1 MRFATFLLLV
11 ISFFTAPALASSNDV
26 ELENSNLILKLHFD
40 QTPRNGQMVG
50 AYLASIKP
58 KAGKNVSKITLL
70 LNPGLQFVKAD
81 AGKKRLNATASMKPV
96 KGMDM
101 LELNVVEIDLGKTL
115 SGKARL
121 YGKSAMDIAIHF
133 RGYLEDIAWTG
144 LSGIKETLNPNFAMI
159 RAESFGYPVFA
170 EPSIDAIKT
179 AWAHKPFHQSASI
192 EYPGANAAVSNLIV
206 ESKQLN
212 GHKTVA
218 ELSTK
223 APARLL
229 SVAIGPYSIHTNG
242 AVSVSYLSGNSD
254 KAGRVSNLFS
264 AEVNTL
270 EKLLG
275 TIDGTSINII
285 EMPTG
290 YTSNAPSDAI
300 FADSGFFDAP
310 VLSASHKSRIFN
322 LWKFN
327 KAGREGHWGAG
338 LDAVIVAAVTAPNM
352 MAEAQKL
359 QFSNA
364 AKLFAG
370 NAKLGK
376 TSLADYIVDGF
387 AAKSDVVSS
396 LAFLVLYE
404 LLGQEDFFATVRGLR
419 RTLGNGYADMEAVTE
434 YLQDT
439 LKNKKAKKF
448 AKNWFSKGKAG
459 KDMAK
464 AKSFG
469 ELVQRYK

>member
-1 MRFATFLLLV
+1 MRLATFLLLV
-11 ISFFTAPALASSNDV
+11 TSFFTAPALASSSGIQ
-26 ELENSNLILKLHFD
+26 LENSNLILKLHFD
-40 QTPRNGQMVG
+40 QTPRDSQMVG
-50 AYLASIKP
+50 AYLATIKP
-58 KAGKNVSKITLL
+58 KVGKDVSKITLL

-81 AGKKRLNATASMKPV
+81 AGKKRLNATASIKPV

-115 SGKARL
+115 SGKSHS
-121 YGKSAMDIAIHF
+121 YGRSAMDIAIHF
-133 RGYLEDIAWTG
+133 RGYIEDISWTG

-179 AWAHKPFHQSASI
+179 TWAHKPFHQSATI
-192 EYPGANAAVSNLIV
+192 EYPGSNAAVSNLIV
-206 ESKQLN
+206 DHKQLN
-212 GHKTVA
+212 GSKTIA

-223 APARLL
+223 TPARLL
-229 SVAIGPYSIHTNG
+229 SVAIAPYSTLING
-242 AVSVSYLSGNSD
+242 AVSVSYLSGNSAG
-254 KAGRVSNLFS
+254 AGRVSNLLS
-264 AEVNTL
+264 TEINTL

-275 TIDGTSINII
+275 TISGASINVI

-290 YTSNAPSDAI
+290 YTSNVPSDAI
-300 FADSGFFDAP
+300 FVGSDFFDAP
-310 VLSASHKSRIFN
+310 VLSALHKNRILN

-327 KAGREGHWGAG
+327 KTGREGHWGAG
-338 LDAVIVAAVTAPNM
+338 LDAVIAAAVTAPDM
-352 MAEAQKL
+352 MAEVQML

-364 AKLFAG
+364 TQLFAS
-370 NAKLGK
+370 NSRLGK

-387 AAKSDVVSS
+387 AAQSDVVSP

-404 LLGQEDFFATVRGLR
+404 LLGQDSFFATVSGLR
-419 RTLGNGYADMEAVTE
+419 STLGNGYADMEAVAE

-448 AKNWFSKGKAG
+448 AKNWFSTGKAG

-464 AKSFG
+464 AKSFS
-469 ELVQRYK
+469 ELVKRYK